1 MKFNIVVTG
10 GIGCGKTLVCSLFEQ
25 YGISTI
31 DADAISRNLT
41 SVGQPGYKII
51 TKEFGTSFLA
61 SNGSI
66 DRRKLGKHIFKTN
79 KDRKKLENIL
89 HPLIRDRIEKFLIR
103 NSSNYKIV
111 TIPLFLEGIQ
121 DIDYN
126 RLLVVDSS
134 PNLQI
139 ERVNYRSGLSQD
151 EVIAIMQIQSSR
163 TTRIAAAD
171 DLISNDGDINKLARQ
186 VSFLHSIYSALA
198 RDS

>member
-1 MKFNIVVTG
+1 MI
-10 GIGCGKTLVCSLFEQ
+10 
-25 YGISTI
+25 
-31 DADAISRNLT
+31 
-41 SVGQPGYKII
+41 
-51 TKEFGTSFLA
+51 
-61 SNGSI
+61 
-66 DRRKLGKHIFKTN
+66 
-79 KDRKKLENIL
+79 
-89 HPLIRDRIEKFLIR
+89 
-103 NSSNYKIV
+103 
-111 TIPLFLEGIQ
+111 
-121 DIDYN
+121 N

-186 VSFLHSIYSALA
+186 VSFLHLIYSALA